1 MDVLDLPTITTD
13 WQELSSDDG
22 EQSSVQAVLLKSE
35 NLKTSSPPNTR
46 QVLDYLKVKTNLK
59 NIK

>member
-13 WQELSSDDG
+13 RQELSLDDG

-35 NLKTSSPPNTR
+35 NLNTSSPTNTG
-46 QVLDYLKVKTNLK
+46 QVFNYLKVKTN
-59 NIK
+59 